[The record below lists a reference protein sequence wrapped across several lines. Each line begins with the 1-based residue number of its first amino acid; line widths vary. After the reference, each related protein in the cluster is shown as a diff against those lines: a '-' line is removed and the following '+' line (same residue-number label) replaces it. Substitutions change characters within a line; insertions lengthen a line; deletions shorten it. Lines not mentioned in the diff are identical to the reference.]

1 MAETAVATARAVRFE
16 SDQADSER
24 RRIARELHD
33 SVAQTLTEMCIEL
46 ENMRRTEPAALDLDA
61 ALGDLQRSAR
71 SAVRAMRDILFE
83 EREPDLG
90 QVDVIAELRRMA
102 LLFEART
109 NIPVLVVGTAAWPRM
124 LDTGTAGEILAIVE
138 AALANVRFHSD
149 ATGVRIRL
157 QTANAGLALAIA
169 DDGTSANRSI
179 AGVRPGLGMLG
190 MGERAALIGGELSAR
205 PLEPR
210 GFEVRLTVP
219 RVSR

>member
-102 LLFEART
+102 LL
-109 NIPVLVVGTAAWPRM
+109 
-124 LDTGTAGEILAIVE
+124 
-138 AALANVRFHSD
+138 
-149 ATGVRIRL
+149 
-157 QTANAGLALAIA
+157 
-169 DDGTSANRSI
+169 
-179 AGVRPGLGMLG
+179 
-190 MGERAALIGGELSAR
+190 
-205 PLEPR
+205 
-210 GFEVRLTVP
+210 
-219 RVSR
+219 